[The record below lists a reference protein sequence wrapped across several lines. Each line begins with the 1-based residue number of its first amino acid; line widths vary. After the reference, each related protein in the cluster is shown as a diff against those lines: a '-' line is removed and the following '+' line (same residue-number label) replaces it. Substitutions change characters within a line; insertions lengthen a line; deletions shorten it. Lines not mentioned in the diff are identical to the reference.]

1 MNREQ
6 STWEFEVG
14 EAVREKVD
22 VNEGTDSIGVAQGL
36 GRGQGFVIL

>member
-6 STWEFEVG
+6 TTWECDVG

-22 VNEGTDSIGVAQGL
+22 VNEGTGNIGVAQGL
-36 GRGQGFVIL
+36 GLGQGFVIL